1 MRRSHRPHVK
11 PLSIGSSSAVKAAPV
26 VGGVTGAKILY
37 DITDGWLLWR
47 FDLRNVD
54 GVVRM
59 VVRREGDVELR
70 KAIFEALVFLLG
82 F

>member
-1 MRRSHRPHVK
+1 M
-11 PLSIGSSSAVKAAPV
+11 
-26 VGGVTGAKILY
+26 TGAKILY